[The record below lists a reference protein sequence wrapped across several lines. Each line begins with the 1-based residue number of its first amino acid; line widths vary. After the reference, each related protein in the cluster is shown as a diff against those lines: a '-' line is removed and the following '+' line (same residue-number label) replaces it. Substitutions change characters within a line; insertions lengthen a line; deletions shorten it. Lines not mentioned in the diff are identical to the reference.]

1 MYEKQSGG
9 INKYQYHPELI
20 SLYNSG
26 VLIGVII
33 GNILTPLLFIF
44 VLIEYIPSALLIGWF
59 LAAAIISSVRI
70 YLEQRLNKLTK
81 NHPLFHR
88 YVQYTIFSAAF
99 SGALWGA
106 ASIMTYLFAPELHL
120 FFLTTIIVGLISA
133 ANTSLSPIYRAYFY
147 YVLFS
152 VLPLMVIFFLYG
164 NTFYIITAIL
174 ILFFALF
181 VLVGGYKHFRKLF
194 ESIVLKDRLKYLN
207 EDLESEVKKRTL
219 ALEQLNDSLEDRVK
233 EEIAKNRAKD
243 QQLVQQSRM
252 AQMGEM
258 ICMIAHQWR
267 QPLGA
272 IAASSI
278 DLKMKLAFSNF
289 DLSQKE
295 QQLSCE
301 KYFNR
306 QLDNIENYV
315 ESLTHTIDDFRNF
328 YKPNREQKM
337 LTINEPI
344 QKSLTIIEAAI
355 KASGIEIVTLYESK
369 KHLALYDSE
378 LMQVFLNILKNA
390 QDNFKEKEIQNG
402 QIIIKTWDTEEGVSL
417 SISDNGGGI
426 PEEIIDKIFDPYF
439 STKSEKNGTG
449 LGLYMSKTIIEE
461 HHRGRLY
468 VKNREDGVEFSIE
481 IQG

>member
-9 INKYQYHPELI
+9 INAYQYHPELI

-26 VLIGVII
+26 VYIGVII

-44 VLIEYIPSALLIGWF
+44 VLIEYIPSVLLFGWFIVALLTS
-59 LAAAIISSVRI
+59 LVRI
-70 YLEQRLNKLTK
+70 YLFKQLSHINKDNPRF
-81 NHPLFHR
+81 NH
-88 YVQYTIFSAAF
+88 YVRFTIFSAAF
-99 SGALWGA
+99 SGVLWGG
-106 ASIMTYLFAPELHL
+106 ASLMTYLYAPELHL
-120 FFLTTIIVGLISA
+120 FFVTTIIVGLISA
-133 ANTSLSPIYRAYFY
+133 ANTSLSPLYRAYFY

-152 VLPLMVIFFLYG
+152 TLPLIALFFMHAT
-164 NTFYIITAIL
+164 TFYIVTATLIT
-174 ILFFALF
+174 FFALF
-181 VLVGGYKHFRKLF
+181 VLVGGYKHFRKLY

-219 ALEQLNDSLEDRVK
+219 ALEQLNDSLEDRVQ

-243 QQLVQQSRM
+243 QQLLQQSRM

-258 ICMIAHQWR
+258 ISMIAHQWR

-289 DLSQKE
+289 DLSKKE
-295 QQLSCE
+295 QQKACE
-301 KYFNR
+301 DYFNS

-315 ESLTHTIDDFRNF
+315 ENLTNTIDDFRNF
-328 YKPNREQKM
+328 YKPNREKNR
-337 LTINEPI
+337 LLINEPI
-344 QKSLTIIEAAI
+344 KKSLSIIEATI
-355 KASGIEIVTLYESK
+355 KANGIEIESLYESEK
-369 KHLALYDSE
+369 YLELYDSE
-378 LMQVFLNILKNA
+378 LMQVFLNILKNS
-390 QDNFKEKEIQNG
+390 QDNFKERKIADAT
-402 QIIIKTWDTEEGVSL
+402 ISIKTWDTKESVIVS
-417 SISDNGGGI
+417 IADNGGGI
-426 PEEIIDKIFDPYF
+426 DTEIIAKIFDPYF

-461 HHRGRLY
+461 HHNGKLY
-468 VKNREDGVEFSIE
+468 VKNRENGVEFLIE